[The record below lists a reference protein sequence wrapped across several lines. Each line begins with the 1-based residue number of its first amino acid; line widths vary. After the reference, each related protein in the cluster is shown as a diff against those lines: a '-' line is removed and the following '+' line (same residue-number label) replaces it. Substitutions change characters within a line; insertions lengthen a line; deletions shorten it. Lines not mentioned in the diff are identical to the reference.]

1 VHEGRVLPVK
11 RGAAAQAG
19 VGASGAVAF
28 ATSPHGGADPELPSV
43 LVARLVELLAHRHDG
58 SDEAH

>member
-19 VGASGAVAF
+19 VGAGDAVAF
-28 ATSPHGGADPELPSV
+28 AISPHGSADPELSTV
-43 LVARLVELLAHRHDG
+43 LAARLVELLAHRHGG
-58 SDEAH
+58 SDDAH